1 MFCHIALYSLTGERR
16 YADLNT
22 QTTHAHILEFTE
34 YQINNKSLLRFGRG
48 IISLGIL
55 KELGVEG
62 CGTFQFQ

>member
-1 MFCHIALYSLTGERR
+1 MR
-16 YADLNT
+16 
-22 QTTHAHILEFTE
+22 THAHILEFTE

-55 KELGVEG
+55 KELGSVLGVEG